1 MTETATAPA
10 PGAPRRARSK
20 TGQPPAPPA
29 PRLPQVQRQR
39 RLGLAGLA
47 VVLTVGFGAL
57 SGALVLR
64 SGDRESVV
72 TVVNPVP
79 AGAQVE
85 RGDLGLVDIAVDGI
99 PTVPASQLPSLVG
112 QYATVPLIS
121 GTVLSPIAL
130 SPEAIPGPGQAV
142 VGLQLGGGQLPSDG
156 LRSGDVLRVVRIPSG
171 SGTDVAPDAD
181 PVIVDR
187 AVVLQSSIDA
197 VNGATSV
204 SVLVDESEATT
215 LTIAAA
221 RGEVAVARVE
231 KAE

>member
-1 MTETATAPA
+1 MTDTATAPT
-10 PGAPRRARSK
+10 PAPRRARGRAAGPS
-20 TGQPPAPPA
+20 APPV
-29 PRLPQVQRQR
+29 PRLPQVQRRR

-64 SGDRESVV
+64 SGDREAVV

-79 AGAQVE
+79 AGAQIE
-85 RGDLGLVDIAVDGI
+85 RGDLGVVDIAVDGL
-99 PTVPASQLPSLVG
+99 PTVPASRLPSLVG
-112 QYATVPLIS
+112 QFAVVPLIS
-121 GTVLSPIAL
+121 GTVLSPVAL
-130 SPEAIPGPGQAV
+130 AEEALPGAGQAV

-171 SGTDVAPDAD
+171 NGTDAAPDAD
-181 PVIVDR
+181 LVLVQR
-187 AVVLQSSIDA
+187 AVVLQSSVDA

-204 SVLVDESEATT
+204 SVLVDESEATA
-215 LTIAAA
+215 LTVAAA